1 MKLPRTS
8 PRGPRVHG
16 GDGAC
21 PRPGADWSR
30 SWISSPGRLT
40 PAGRSFPR
48 SGRTCRPAGVWV
60 ERDTAGLAL
69 GHKGGAGGRVEVP
82 AFSLDGNEHQFDGG
96 FMKTGAAGPL
106 SLPRCPPHPTL
117 APPTAHAGL
126 TSQERPSVCSD
137 RQHLP
142 ARPTRY
148 GPGTRT
154 WPFSNPAPLQP
165 LFLSPG
171 LEARLCLPVP
181 MLPPQEAALTDS

>member
-106 SLPRCPPHPTL
+106 SLPRCPLPPPPLWHLPQPMQGSHLRRGPASVLIASTCQQGQPGMAPAHGLGRSPTL
-117 APPTAHAGL
+117 LPFCLFFCPRDWRHGCVFQFPCSLLKKPP
-126 TSQERPSVCSD
+126 
-137 RQHLP
+137 
-142 ARPTRY
+142 
-148 GPGTRT
+148 
-154 WPFSNPAPLQP
+154 
-165 LFLSPG
+165 
-171 LEARLCLPVP
+171 
-181 MLPPQEAALTDS
+181 

>member
-106 SLPRCPPHPTL
+106 SLPRCFPPPPAL
-117 APPTAHAGL
+117 APPTARAGL

-142 ARPTRY
+142 ARPTRKAPAH
-148 GPGTRT
+148 GLGRSPTLL
-154 WPFSNPAPLQP
+154 PFSLFFVPGIGGTAVSSSSHAP
-165 LFLSPG
+165 SSRS
-171 LEARLCLPVP
+171 RL
-181 MLPPQEAALTDS
+181 D